1 MSVKQLGR
9 RLLQIVI
16 VLIGISFFTFILTY
30 LAPGDPVR
38 TRYAASGMVPTEKE
52 LQEERERLGLND
64 PVLVQYGR
72 WLGKV
77 LHGDF
82 GTSYSNGKPVA
93 ELLSVRLLPTLKL
106 AFSALIL
113 MLLVAVPLG
122 MLSAVYKNTWV
133 DYLVRGV
140 TFLGVSIP
148 NFWVGLILLY
158 VVALKFSLL
167 SVISTGD
174 GFEKIIL
181 PAITLA
187 FAKPILSYRIRERST
202 HTVASVV
209 MTMLASALIVACLD
223 AQMAGILQ
231 RYTADYSIL
240 MLIPSILLCFIANDA
255 LAPDKENDDRGVE
268 LKVGSS
274 AVPKVLAHHLF
285 LRVLGVLVFLG
296 LLYSTLICFI
306 PETGW
311 YSDVYAW
318 AYQDLI
324 EMVEFWT

>member
-167 SVISTGD
+167 PVISTGD

-187 FAKPILSYRIRERST
+187 FAMAGKYTRQVRSAVLEELHQDYVTGARMRGITETAILWKHVLPNVMLPLVTLLGLSLGSLLGGTAVVEIIYNWPGMGSMAVKAISCRDYPLVQGYVLWIAILYMVINLLVDLSYKYLDPRLKEER
-202 HTVASVV
+202 
-209 MTMLASALIVACLD
+209 
-223 AQMAGILQ
+223 
-231 RYTADYSIL
+231 
-240 MLIPSILLCFIANDA
+240 
-255 LAPDKENDDRGVE
+255 
-268 LKVGSS
+268 
-274 AVPKVLAHHLF
+274 
-285 LRVLGVLVFLG
+285 
-296 LLYSTLICFI
+296 
-306 PETGW
+306 
-311 YSDVYAW
+311 
-318 AYQDLI
+318 
-324 EMVEFWT
+324 

>member
-167 SVISTGD
+167 PVISTGD

-181 PAITLA
+181 PAIALA
-187 FAKPILSYRIRERST
+187 FAMAGKYTRQVRSAVLEELHQDYVTGARMRGIKERVILWRHVLPNVMLPLVTLLGLSLGSLLGGTAVVEIIYNWPGMGNMAVKAISCRDYPLVQGYVLWIAILYMCINLLVDLSYT
-202 HTVASVV
+202 Y
-209 MTMLASALIVACLD
+209 LD
-223 AQMAGILQ
+223 PRL
-231 RYTADYSIL
+231 
-240 MLIPSILLCFIANDA
+240 
-255 LAPDKENDDRGVE
+255 KEDR
-268 LKVGSS
+268 
-274 AVPKVLAHHLF
+274 
-285 LRVLGVLVFLG
+285 
-296 LLYSTLICFI
+296 
-306 PETGW
+306 
-311 YSDVYAW
+311 
-318 AYQDLI
+318 
-324 EMVEFWT
+324 

>member
-1 MSVKQLGR
+1 
-9 RLLQIVI
+9 
-16 VLIGISFFTFILTY
+16 
-30 LAPGDPVR
+30 
-38 TRYAASGMVPTEKE
+38 MVPTEKE

-167 SVISTGD
+167 PVISTGD
-174 GFEKIIL
+174 GFEKSF
-181 PAITLA
+181 TCDN
-187 FAKPILSYRIRERST
+187 T
-202 HTVASVV
+202 
-209 MTMLASALIVACLD
+209 
-223 AQMAGILQ
+223 GICNG
-231 RYTADYSIL
+231 R
-240 MLIPSILLCFIANDA
+240 
-255 LAPDKENDDRGVE
+255 
-268 LKVGSS
+268 
-274 AVPKVLAHHLF
+274 
-285 LRVLGVLVFLG
+285 
-296 LLYSTLICFI
+296 
-306 PETGW
+306 
-311 YSDVYAW
+311 
-318 AYQDLI
+318 
-324 EMVEFWT
+324 

>member
-106 AFSALIL
+106 AF
-113 MLLVAVPLG
+113 
-122 MLSAVYKNTWV
+122 
-133 DYLVRGV
+133 
-140 TFLGVSIP
+140 
-148 NFWVGLILLY
+148 
-158 VVALKFSLL
+158 
-167 SVISTGD
+167 
-174 GFEKIIL
+174 
-181 PAITLA
+181 
-187 FAKPILSYRIRERST
+187 
-202 HTVASVV
+202 
-209 MTMLASALIVACLD
+209 
-223 AQMAGILQ
+223 Q
-231 RYTADYSIL
+231 R
-240 MLIPSILLCFIANDA
+240 
-255 LAPDKENDDRGVE
+255 
-268 LKVGSS
+268 
-274 AVPKVLAHHLF
+274 
-285 LRVLGVLVFLG
+285 
-296 LLYSTLICFI
+296 
-306 PETGW
+306 
-311 YSDVYAW
+311 
-318 AYQDLI
+318 
-324 EMVEFWT
+324 

>member
-122 MLSAVYKNTWV
+122 MLSAVYKIQGGLSGKGS
-133 DYLVRGV
+133 DI
-140 TFLGVSIP
+140 LGSIHSK
-148 NFWVGLILLY
+148 LL
-158 VVALKFSLL
+158 
-167 SVISTGD
+167 G
-174 GFEKIIL
+174 
-181 PAITLA
+181 
-187 FAKPILSYRIRERST
+187 RT
-202 HTVASVV
+202 HTS
-209 MTMLASALIVACLD
+209 
-223 AQMAGILQ
+223 
-231 RYTADYSIL
+231 
-240 MLIPSILLCFIANDA
+240 LC
-255 LAPDKENDDRGVE
+255 
-268 LKVGSS
+268 
-274 AVPKVLAHHLF
+274 
-285 LRVLGVLVFLG
+285 
-296 LLYSTLICFI
+296 CC
-306 PETGW
+306 
-311 YSDVYAW
+311 
-318 AYQDLI
+318 I
-324 EMVEFWT
+324 EV